1 MGLMR
6 EWAQTPEVAGSVI
19 CARMLSEHDLPPAPT
34 EALAVFEPFV
44 QWLLA
49 ASPEE
54 LTSLPAEAF
63 AADDVTS
70 EGRGD
75 VCAVD
80 DGSSEVVREE
90 RRSRFASSV
99 SAQLALA
106 EAEGDL
112 EAAWDLLSL
121 ARRDW
126 GALDEKLLA
135 LQDERDENCEQ
146 IALLERRIIKLLQDR
161 DRAIAE
167 TYTTEQQIQD
177 AEHFKNLQLQRQ
189 QQQKARVASA
199 LRNLLRRSNSDD
211 KDGSGVPTSPSRY
224 AEKDVHRLQ
233 KELADTK
240 VTAAVAKAELDARR
254 HALRTVERQ
263 CAAVK
268 LALAQAST
276 EEDDLQAALQQLTR
290 ARRSSVDQLQQIS
303 LFSAAASS
311 PSSAALRLAGWD
323 DAHYRTQPT
332 IMATLEQSEPKPVYF
347 QAPDE
352 EEEEDDQ
359 NPGAFMWMEGD
370 SLAPPCQS
378 DRDVVSK
385 IVAIANVTSDDVRTM
400 DCTAFW
406 AVVTSR
412 ELTCTWVW
420 QVLIDLGCGDG
431 RICIEAAKRFGAR
444 ARGVEIEEFLIE
456 RFRQLI
462 AVDGLQELVSVSHG
476 DLREE
481 DLSDATVIVTYLL
494 PEALDELT
502 PKFTKLLSQ
511 KGRDVRIICNTWGIR
526 GLTPTER
533 HDAGPYGN
541 VPLFVYR
548 SSALSPHPAS

>member
-1 MGLMR
+1 
-6 EWAQTPEVAGSVI
+6 
-19 CARMLSEHDLPPAPT
+19 MLSGHDLPPAPT
-34 EALAVFEPFV
+34 EALAAFEPFV

-63 AADDVTS
+63 AADDAAS

-90 RRSRFASSV
+90 RRSRFASSI

-106 EAEGDL
+106 EAEG
-112 EAAWDLLSL
+112 EAEVAWDLLSL

-135 LQDERDENCEQ
+135 MQGERDENCEQ

-189 QQQKARVASA
+189 QQQQQQKTRVASA
-199 LRNLLRRSNSDD
+199 LRNLLRRSSSDD
-211 KDGSGVPTSPSRY
+211 KDASGVPTSPSRY

-311 PSSAALRLAGWD
+311 PSSAALVLPL
-323 DAHYRTQPT
+323 QPPPAPT
-332 IMATLEQSEPKPVYF
+332 ASMKEPT
-347 QAPDE
+347 
-352 EEEEDDQ
+352 
-359 NPGAFMWMEGD
+359 G
-370 SLAPPCQS
+370 
-378 DRDVVSK
+378 
-385 IVAIANVTSDDVRTM
+385 
-400 DCTAFW
+400 
-406 AVVTSR
+406 
-412 ELTCTWVW
+412 
-420 QVLIDLGCGDG
+420 
-431 RICIEAAKRFGAR
+431 
-444 ARGVEIEEFLIE
+444 
-456 RFRQLI
+456 
-462 AVDGLQELVSVSHG
+462 
-476 DLREE
+476 
-481 DLSDATVIVTYLL
+481 
-494 PEALDELT
+494 
-502 PKFTKLLSQ
+502 
-511 KGRDVRIICNTWGIR
+511 
-526 GLTPTER
+526 
-533 HDAGPYGN
+533 
-541 VPLFVYR
+541 
-548 SSALSPHPAS
+548 